1 LFDKTQTLSIPSF
14 HHSIIPTNMKSYL
27 SLFILTICSLSI
39 LHAQEEVNTH
49 IASGR
54 SSYASGDLENARFE
68 LQSALAELDIVIAKR
83 ILEEMPDEWG
93 GLSPEEGADEYN
105 GVSLG
110 FTGLFVNRV
119 YGDPYGK
126 HIDVNIVSNSPLLGS
141 LNTFLNNPIMAGM
154 SGRKRIKLDGYKGS
168 MEELSDGNYQVNIPF
183 GNSLMDIQFY
193 DMGDENEVTGLMNQ
207 FPVGKVIE
215 LAK

>member
-1 LFDKTQTLSIPSF
+1 
-14 HHSIIPTNMKSYL
+14 MKSYI
-27 SLFILTICSLSI
+27 SFIILTICSLSS
-39 LHAQEEVNTH
+39 LSAQEEVTAH

-54 SSYASGDLENARFE
+54 SSYESGDLENARFE
-68 LQSALAELDIVIAKR
+68 LQNALSELDIVIAKL
-83 ILEEMPDEWG
+83 ILEEIPDEWG
-93 GLSPEEGADEYN
+93 GLTPEEDSDEYN

-141 LNTFLNNPIMAGM
+141 LNAFLNNPIVAGM
-154 SGRKRIKLDGYKGS
+154 SGRKRIKVDGYKGVI
-168 MEELSDGNYQVNIPF
+168 EELSTGEYQVNIPF
-183 GNSLMDIQFY
+183 GNSLLDIQFY
-193 DMGDENEVTGLMNQ
+193 DMGNENEVTGLINQ